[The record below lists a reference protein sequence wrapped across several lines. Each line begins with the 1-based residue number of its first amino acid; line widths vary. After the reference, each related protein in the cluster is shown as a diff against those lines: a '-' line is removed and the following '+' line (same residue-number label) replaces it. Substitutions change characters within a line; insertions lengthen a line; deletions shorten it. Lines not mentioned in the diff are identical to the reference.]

1 MSDDR
6 NETLARSVES
16 VHPDVEIEIEEDR
29 LDDDYDPPTA
39 REQAHEA
46 EKAERGQRAS
56 DS

>member
-6 NETLARSVES
+6 NETLAHSVES
-16 VHPDVEIEIEEDR
+16 VHPDVEIEREEDR

-46 EKAERGQRAS
+46 ERAERGQQPS
-56 DS
+56 GS

>member
-6 NETLARSVES
+6 NETLAHSVES
-16 VHPDVEIEIEEDR
+16 AHPDVEIEREEDR

-46 EKAERGQRAS
+46 ERAERKQQPSGS
-56 DS
+56 